1 MAKVQPLV
9 AVFSAIDNISSPI
22 RNIKENIESLSKE
35 LKASDKEGFAAFKEA
50 MKDAQS
56 SLDDFKSNIADT
68 ASSIGVAVAGWAV
81 AVGAG
86 AFASVAHFADVG
98 GAIDDTVQRLGVG
111 AQSLQEWQYAALRAG
126 SSPEAMNKALE
137 KLGKTM
143 QDVADGGNKS
153 AAELFTKLNISI
165 TTADGTLRDTTDVMS
180 ELAKGFEAN
189 ENGALRTA
197 MAMTLLGKSGAELV
211 PLLASGTDGVQ
222 EFVDEARELGLILS
236 DDEVGQAAELGDY
249 LDRMTLSFGML
260 STKMG
265 AALAPAAKIFAES
278 MTKVFGSILTNQELM
293 GRITSTFERFATQLA
308 TIDFAKII
316 TEFLDLTSSVIDVIN
331 AIGGLKTIFIAL
343 GGFFVITK
351 FIVPLV
357 SAFRALSV
365 AMALIKVSAISTIFT
380 AMTGTASALL
390 TALGSLVKV
399 MFSLAGGA
407 LVAVVKGLQVLKV
420 AVVSLVGSTGIGLL
434 LVALG
439 AIGVWCYANW
449 DTVTNW
455 FDNIKEKLK
464 PLLDA
469 VFSTFNNIKAIFN
482 SLITTVAFIFT
493 SVWQSF
499 NSFIEYL
506 SNTSYLDILTN
517 AFTSSFSLIKN
528 VFVGYY
534 DFITSLWSNII
545 DFFLNLSW
553 IQTLKST
560 FSEAISFIAELIQ
573 SIFDKFN
580 NIVSAVS
587 DVKTSVSESFAGA
600 VDSVKDFFG
609 FGSDDFNNDEI
620 AMSEVNAPAIAQN
633 KFSNPNLNGA
643 LDINIRTDAGTTA
656 EVVKTQEHDLK
667 ITSNLGEIR

>member
-9 AVFSAIDNISSPI
+9 AVFSAIDNISTPI
-22 RNIKENIESLSKE
+22 NKIKENIESLSKE
-35 LKASDKEGFAAFKEA
+35 LRASDKEGFAAFKEA

-68 ASSIGVAVAGWAV
+68 ASSIGAAVAGWAT
-81 AVGAG
+81 AVGVG

-111 AQSLQEWQYAALRAG
+111 AQALQEWQYAALRAG

-153 AAELFTKLNISI
+153 AAELFTKLGISI
-165 TTADGTLRDTTDVMS
+165 TNADGTLRDTTDVMS
-180 ELAKGFEAN
+180 ELAKGFAVN

-222 EFVDEARELGLILS
+222 EFVDEAHELGLILS

-293 GRITSTFERFATQLA
+293 GRITSTFERFATQI
-308 TIDFAKII
+308 TSIDFAKVI
-316 TEFLDLTSSVIDVIN
+316 TGFLDITSSTIDFIN
-331 AIGGLKTIFIAL
+331 TIGGVKTVLIVL
-343 GGFFVITK
+343 GGLFTVTK
-351 FIVPLV
+351 FVVPLI
-357 SAFRALSV
+357 SAFKALS
-365 AMALIKVSAISTIFT
+365 AALALVKLSAVSTIFT

-390 TALGSLVKV
+390 ATIGALVKALL
-399 MFSLAGGA
+399 SLAGGA
-407 LVAVVKGLQVLKV
+407 LVAVVKGVKLLKV

-449 DTVTNW
+449 DTVTKW
-455 FDNIKEKLK
+455 FDNIKTKLK
-464 PLLDA
+464 PLIDA
-469 VFSTFNNIKAIFN
+469 VVSTFNDIKDVFN
-482 SLITTVAFIFT
+482 NLISTVSSVFT
-493 SVWQSF
+493 AVWQSF

-506 SNTSYLDILTN
+506 SNTSYLDILSD
-517 AFTSSFSLIKN
+517 AFTGTFSLIKK

-545 DFFLNLSW
+545 DFFLTLSW
-553 IQTLKST
+553 IQTLKSA
-560 FSEAISFIAELIQ
+560 FSDAISFISELIQ

-580 NIVSAVS
+580 TIVDAVT
-587 DVKTSVSESFAGA
+587 DVKASLTDGFTGA

-609 FGSDDFNNDEI
+609 FGNDDFNNDEI
-620 AMSEVNAPAIAQN
+620 AMSEVNSPAIAQS